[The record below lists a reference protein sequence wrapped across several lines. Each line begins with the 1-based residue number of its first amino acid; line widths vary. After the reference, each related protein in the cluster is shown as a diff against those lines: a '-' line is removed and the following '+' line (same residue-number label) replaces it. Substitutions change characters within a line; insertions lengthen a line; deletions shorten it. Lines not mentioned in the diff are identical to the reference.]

1 MSLVSK
7 VLGLAM
13 LITVPMTVKGV
24 HNFVTKDPIAHTPSE
39 AEKRIIVDAFSA
51 ISYGSLAY
59 SSWRYR
65 AQLRQDLRG
74 YYQNLF
80 QSDRKEAA

>member
-39 AEKRIIVDAFSA
+39 AEKRVVSAFSA
-51 ISYGSLAY
+51 ISYGSLVY